1 MDDPP
6 TQTQP
11 QATVVKSRPRG
22 AGGWLWLD
30 GCVGVAHAAS
40 FTPWQGTAPA
50 WLPALVQLLAL
61 AWLAARVTS
70 AGDRRG
76 AFWRGLVFGFGTF
89 AAGVGWIYISLHVY
103 AELSVALAALATG
116 LLALGLSVAPA
127 LAGALTAALKPTRRY
142 GDRRHGEADARND
155 AFTPFRFAACWTLFE
170 LGRGYAFS
178 GFPWLA
184 SGYAHVDSP
193 LAGWAPVFGV
203 YGVTAAGALVS
214 ACLGVFVQSIGSQGR
229 WKQRGLKPIGFVHIV
244 WRQTALPFVIAGLT
258 LSAGSFLNQIEW
270 VQPKGNPLSVRLLQG
285 NVSQDMKFDPERA
298 LRAIERYREL
308 TEAGSATLTVMP
320 ETAWVVAWLEAPREE
335 RERLLALAKAQ
346 HRWIALGIP
355 LPVADPW
362 RVALLSLEDGV
373 TNSVVLIGPR
383 SAETSRFAGRYDKRH
398 LVPFGEFIPAGFRWF
413 VDLMVMPMGD
423 FARGPEDPD
432 PQQVA
437 DQRVAF
443 NVCYEDLFGEE
454 LTGRIKQ
461 GATVLI
467 NVSNIAWFG
476 GSHALP
482 QHLQISRMRTLELGR
497 PMLRATNTGVTAA
510 IDHRARVL
518 AELPIQIEGALDV
531 QTQGTVGV
539 TPFVRLG
546 NLAILLICISI
557 LGFSFLANRA
567 SAQRPGA
574 GL

>member
-1 MDDPP
+1 
-6 TQTQP
+6 
-11 QATVVKSRPRG
+11 
-22 AGGWLWLD
+22 
-30 GCVGVAHAAS
+30 
-40 FTPWQGTAPA
+40 
-50 WLPALVQLLAL
+50 VQVLAL
-61 AWLAARVTS
+61 AWLAARVST
-70 AGDRRG
+70 AIDRRH
-76 AFWRGLVFGFGTF
+76 AFWRGIAFGFGSF
-89 AAGVGWIYISLHVY
+89 AAGVGWIFISLHVY

-127 LAGALTAALKPTRRY
+127 LAAALTAAIKPHRGY
-142 GDRRHGEADARND
+142 SHGRHGLADAQVD
-155 AFTPFRFAACWTLFE
+155 ALAPFRFAACWTLFE

-193 LAGWAPVFGV
+193 LAGWAPALGV

-214 ACLGVFVQSIGSQGR
+214 ACIAAFAQSIGSQGR
-229 WKQRGLKPIGFVHIV
+229 RK
-244 WRQTALPFVIAGLT
+244 QTALSLFIAILT
-258 LSAGSFLNQIEW
+258 LASGAILRQVEW
-270 VQPKGNPLSVRLLQG
+270 VQPHGNPLSVRLLQG

-308 TEAGSATLTVMP
+308 TEAGDATLTVMP

-335 RERLLALAKAQ
+335 REHLLALAKAQ
-346 HRWIALGIP
+346 HRWVALGIP

-373 TNSVVLIGPR
+373 TNSVVLIGPK

-398 LVPFGEFIPAGFRWF
+398 LVPFGEFIPVGFRWF

-423 FARGPEDPD
+423 FARGPENPD

-454 LTGRIKQ
+454 LTGRINQ

-518 AELPIQIEGALDV
+518 AELPIQVEGALDT

-539 TPFVRLG
+539 TPYVRLG
-546 NLAILLICISI
+546 NLPILLICISI
-557 LGFSFLANRA
+557 VGFSLLANRPSIRRA
-567 SAQRPGA
+567 RE